1 MNEMKRILLDGEET
15 PFMITKNGMLYR
27 EDTNNWYKPFESCG
41 YLSYHLKWKN
51 KKVISQMRNNLTNIV

>member
-1 MNEMKRILLDGEET
+1 MEEMKRVILDGEKT

-27 EDTNNWYKPFESCG
+27 EDTGNWYKPFENCG

-51 KKVISQMRNNLTNIV
+51 KTYPKRNFRDFYASL